1 MTDEFNPDMYE
12 LNNEEYNSFIKLL
25 KGKETSEIEIIII
38 RYISYK
44 PEMAEAALYVAV
56 DRGIMSYDLKEKIT
70 EQVRLNYS
78 KKSKYVKQLKWEK
91 NNAFHDFTATYS
103 DEKIYEIIDNPSDI
117 VIDVFHAVLSVARER
132 ELISEKDFN
141 DLFDNAIKASRSD
154 SEIFRDDLNEMSNI
168 FEEQD
173 PELTDEQIEMYQGK
187 YWKCPACKELVEN
200 EFDICWKCQAEK
212 PQNVERPQKQ
222 EIINEMR
229 TSGPHGLIR
238 PGFALIAGGILVFL
252 FSFVR
257 HYSRSIPWNER
268 YFTLAFSGILI
279 LAGTGIIVLGIIEK
293 NKENK
298 K

>member
-1 MTDEFNPDMYE
+1 MTDEFNPDMHD
-12 LNNEEYNSFIKLL
+12 LNNEEYSSFITFL
-25 KGKETSEIEIIII
+25 KEKDTPEIEKIIT

-187 YWKCPACKELVEN
+187 YWKCPACKELIEN

-212 PQNVERPQKQ
+212 PQDVERPLKQ

-229 TSGPHGLIR
+229 TSGPYGLIR

>member
-1 MTDEFNPDMYE
+1 MTDEFNPDILE

-25 KGKETSEIEIIII
+25 KGKDTSEIEKIII

-132 ELISEKDFN
+132 ELISEKDFT

-187 YWKCPACKELVEN
+187 YWKCPACKELIEN

-212 PQNVERPQKQ
+212 PQDVERPLKQ

-229 TSGPHGLIR
+229 TSGPYGLIR

-268 YFTLAFSGILI
+268 YFTLAFSGLLILI
-279 LAGTGIIVLGIIEK
+279 GAGVTILGIIEK
-293 NKENK
+293 TKENRK
-298 K
+298 